1 MKTLRVYFF
10 DELPIGYNLV
20 ISFEKHSHWAA
31 STKSLFRC
39 LCGLPASDIP
49 CSVYLFSITSEI
61 KIKGSREFSSQ
72 LFSAETLD
80 KWC

>member
-1 MKTLRVYFF
+1 MKPFGVYFL

-20 ISFEKHSHWAA
+20 ISFKKYSHRAA
-31 STKSLFRC
+31 STNSLFRC
-39 LCGLPASDIP
+39 LCGLPSSDIP
-49 CSVYLFSITSEI
+49 CRVYLFSIISEI